1 MGKSADFIDVLS
13 RRASAQSASIAFSEL
28 DAMLDVQASLTYAEL
43 DTQARKVAV
52 SLLKR
57 SSRGA
62 RCLLLYPP
70 GIDAVVAFF
79 GCLYAGIL
87 PVPVLPYASNRHL
100 DRIVRVA
107 ENAGALI
114 GLATDTVVAV
124 LGHHLSLSNGDALE
138 WLQLSELQNEGDAS
152 EWDGCQRTPES
163 IAFLQYTSGST
174 GTPRGVCVSHANL
187 VNNAQAIASGFRL
200 DDNGVLVSWLPAH
213 HDMGLIGCL
222 LQPVFSGVSTYLL
235 SPLHFTRQP
244 LDWLRAISRYKGN
257 YSGASDFAYRMCIE
271 AAQNGLPDDLDLSSW
286 NTAFSG
292 AEVVRAPT
300 LKKFHETFSP
310 VGFRASSV
318 TACYGMA
325 ETTLWVSGAHNS
337 MAHILDVDRQAL
349 AAGEAVH
356 SSNSVET
363 VQLVGCG
370 NIYND
375 ADLRIVDPDTLAE
388 CKPSRIGEIWYS
400 GENVAQGYWEN
411 PEATE
416 EKFNFSLESAE
427 GKKYLRTGD
436 MGFVRNGQV
445 YITGRLKDI
454 IIINGKNYYPDDI
467 ENIVMESHPAMKG
480 AACVAF
486 SVDNDHRNERL
497 VIIVEPHD
505 WHLSQQQQE
514 EATTALRSMISR
526 DAGLRVDEVLFVRRG
541 QVPRTSSGKL
551 QRRAALQRY
560 QAQEFKQIKNRVCQD
575 EPEKAGVAEESK
587 RSRPSLRVFVEE
599 ALRLSPGSLRT
610 DIPLT
615 SLGLDSLTAM
625 RISGAIENQFGVE
638 VPLDILFDGASFDDL
653 QERIA
658 SPDGVSSPRSK
669 FVKSDVPVEGEFPL
683 RPIQRAYVVGR
694 DENVSFGG
702 FSTYVYIEIDGEWH
716 PKQLENAWNKLIARH
731 ASLRTVVLSQGVQ
744 KILEAPGKY
753 TIPVADFSGLS
764 EEERREALLACTRDN
779 ENRVLPLGVWP
790 LFDLKISKTGYGKN
804 RLHFGIDM
812 LIADLS
818 TIILLLSEMN
828 QLLQGEDLPALPETG
843 FQSYVAYEQ
852 AAQSGKTRENAL
864 RYWQDRIAD
873 IPPPPLSIA
882 SLQGQRPR
890 LGRRKYVLSE
900 DLWAGLVQNGERF
913 GLTKST
919 VMCAIYAEVLGR
931 WSGNAHFHLSLPLND
946 RLPVDL
952 NIDRVAGDFT
962 RIEILEI
969 DNRNGKSFAD
979 RSSDIQKRLR
989 ADLAHRMV
997 DGVDVLQLMS
1007 RAAPETTECGRV
1019 VFTSGIGLPGLTT
1032 DPDLWILGE
1041 EVGGISQTPQV
1052 VLDNHV
1058 FEMHGGLVVNWDA
1071 MENAFPEGFLDSM
1084 FESYVALI
1092 TDLASS
1098 PDAWFKTSPLL
1109 LTCEQR
1115 LTRDHVNATET
1126 VLPQGN
1132 LDDLFGK
1139 QVALTP
1145 DAPALLGQGSDTALS
1160 YIELRKLADGIAHAL
1175 GQAPLSG
1182 LTGVAIGKSF
1192 SGLAAILGVLQSG
1205 SGYIPIDPELPLL
1218 RREQILAKSGIS
1230 RVVVSE
1236 ENADDPAWS
1245 GLEKIIVDTNGA
1257 VVRTIPAS
1265 GMVDEKKSG
1274 FEDLAYVI
1282 FTSGSTGEPK
1292 GVALNHRGPL
1302 NTITDL
1308 IRCYDINENDRFLAF
1323 SNLNF
1328 DLSVFDIFG
1337 PLSSGG
1343 AVVLPTAEQLRNPGQ
1358 ILQLMAETGVTIWN
1372 SVPALMDTLIDH
1384 IENAE
1389 EPIPALKLRLVMLSG
1404 DWIPPI
1410 LPARISAIWPDARV
1424 LSLGGATEASI
1435 WSISH
1440 PIMGSEEGWTSVPY
1454 GKPLGNQTFDIFNDR
1469 QESCPDWVEGEICI
1483 GGMGLAQGYLH
1494 DPVRTAEHF
1503 VTDPRSGRRFYRTG
1517 DLGRYR
1523 PNGVIEFL
1531 GRRDDQVKINGY
1543 RIELGDIEKVLV
1555 SHEQVSK
1562 AIILRHGD
1570 RYMGRLVAYIVLS
1583 DSNEFSL
1590 HELKET
1596 ARDALPHYM
1605 IPERIVVLDELP
1617 LTANGK
1623 IDRKALKAKEM
1634 SFGETCAGSIGNE
1647 TIEKLRKIVSDVMG
1661 IGEIPSHISAFDLGA
1676 TSMHLIRIRRRIES
1690 EFGCKIGLANLF
1702 QNPTVESLSEYLHE
1716 NVEKVQA

>member
-1 MGKSADFIDVLS
+1 MVKNADFIDILS
-13 RRASAQSASIAFSEL
+13 KRATAQSASIAFSEL
-28 DAMLDVQASLTYAEL
+28 DAMLDVQASLTYADL
-43 DTQARKVAV
+43 DLRARKIAV

-70 GIDAVVAFF
+70 GLDAVVAFF
-79 GCLYAGIL
+79 GCLYAGII

-100 DRIVRVA
+100 DRICRVA

-114 GLATDTVVAV
+114 GLATDTVISV
-124 LGHHLSLSNGDALE
+124 LGCHLPLSNGEMLE
-138 WLQLSELQNEGDAS
+138 WLQLPVLLDEGEAA
-152 EWDGCQRTPES
+152 EWSGCEHNPEN

-174 GTPRGVCVSHANL
+174 GAPRGVCVSHANL
-187 VNNAQAIASGFRL
+187 VYNAEAIASGF
-200 DDNGVLVSWLPAH
+200 DVVEDGVLVSWLPAH

-271 AAQNGLPDDLDLSSW
+271 AAAQNGLPDDLDLSCW
-286 NTAFSG
+286 KTAFSG
-292 AEVVRAPT
+292 AEVVRAST
-300 LKKFHETFSP
+300 LKKFHEIFSP
-310 VGFRASSV
+310 VGFKASSI

-325 ETTLWVSGAHNS
+325 ETTLWVSGARDS
-337 MAHILDVDRQAL
+337 MAHILDVNRQAL
-349 AAGEAVH
+349 AAGNAVT
-356 SSNSVET
+356 SSGSGET
-363 VQLVGCG
+363 IQLVGCG
-370 NIYND
+370 GVYGD
-375 ADLRIVDPDTLAE
+375 TDLRIVNPDTLKE
-388 CKPSRIGEIWYS
+388 CPPARIGEIWYS
-400 GENVAQGYWEN
+400 GQNVAQGYWKN
-411 PEATE
+411 SKATE
-416 EKFNFSLESAE
+416 EKFDFFLDGMKE
-427 GKKYLRTGD
+427 KKYLRTGD
-436 MGFVRNGQV
+436 MGFISNGQV

-467 ENIVMESHPAMKG
+467 ENIVMESHPVMKG

-486 SVDNDHRNERL
+486 SVDDEHGGERL
-497 VIIVEPHD
+497 AIIVEPHN
-505 WHLSQQQQE
+505 WHLGKPEQE
-514 EATTALRSMISR
+514 AATIALRSRISCE
-526 DAGLRVDEVLFVRRG
+526 AGLRVDEVLFVRRG

-551 QRRAALQRY
+551 QRSAAAQRY
-560 QAQEFKQIKNRVCQD
+560 QAGEFKEIRNKSGQSCIEKNKC
-575 EPEKAGVAEESK
+575 ST
-587 RSRPSLRVFVEE
+587 PSLRAFVEE
-599 ALRLSPGSLRT
+599 ALRLLPGSLQT

-625 RISGAIENQFGVE
+625 RISGAIEKEFQVQI
-638 VPLDILFDGASFDDL
+638 PLDLLFDGASFDDL
-653 QERIA
+653 QAHIA
-658 SPDGVSSPRSK
+658 STDPISAPATEIVNNRFSG
-669 FVKSDVPVEGEFPL
+669 EEEFPL

-694 DENVSFGG
+694 DENLSFGG
-702 FSTYVYIEIDGEWH
+702 LSTYVYIEIDGNWH
-716 PKQLENAWNKLIARH
+716 PSQLENAWNKLICRH
-731 ASLRTVVLSQGVQ
+731 ASLRTVVLSRGAQQ
-744 KILEAPGKY
+744 ILESPGKY
-753 TIPVADFSGLS
+753 IILVNDFSELF
-764 EEERREALLACTRDN
+764 EKEKQEALLACKQEN
-779 ENRVLPLGVWP
+779 ENRVLPLGTWP
-790 LFDLKISKTGYGKN
+790 LFDLKISKIERGRN

-818 TIILLLSEMN
+818 TITLLLSEMN
-828 QLLQGEDLPALPETG
+828 QLLQGEELPALPEIS
-843 FQSYVAYEQ
+843 FQTYVAYEQ
-852 AAQSGKTRENAL
+852 AAQSGRARENAL

-900 DLWAGLVQNGERF
+900 DMWSRLVQNGARF

-919 VMCAIYAEVLGR
+919 IMCAIYAEVLGR

-979 RSSDIQKRLR
+979 RSFDIQKRLR
-989 ADLAHRMV
+989 EDLSHRMV

-1007 RAAPETTECGRV
+1007 RVAPETTEYGRV
-1019 VFTSGIGLPGLTT
+1019 VFTSGIGLPDFIS
-1032 DPDLWILGE
+1032 DPDFWILGE
-1041 EVGGISQTPQV
+1041 EAGGISQTPQV

-1058 FEMHGGLVVNWDA
+1058 FERHGGLVVNWDA
-1071 MENAFPEGFLDSM
+1071 MENAFPDGFLDSM
-1084 FESYVALI
+1084 FEAYIALI
-1092 TDLASS
+1092 TDLADS
-1098 PDAWFKTSPLL
+1098 PKTWFKTSPLL
-1109 LTCEQR
+1109 LTRGQR

-1126 VLPQGN
+1126 VLPHGH
-1132 LDDLFGK
+1132 LDDPFGRR
-1139 QVALTP
+1139 ALLTP
-1145 DAPALLGQGSDTALS
+1145 DAPALLGQGGDTELS
-1160 YIELRKLADGIAHAL
+1160 YSELRQLADGIAQTL
-1175 GQAPLSG
+1175 GQPPLSG
-1182 LTGVAIGKSF
+1182 LTGVAIGKCF
-1192 SGLAAILGVLQSG
+1192 AGLAAIIGVLLSG
-1205 SGYIPIDPELPLL
+1205 SGYIPIDPDLPLL
-1218 RREQILAKSGIS
+1218 RRKQILVKSGIS

-1236 ENADDPAWS
+1236 KNVDDPAWS
-1245 GLEKIIVDTNGA
+1245 GLEKIIVGA
-1257 VVRTIPAS
+1257 D
-1265 GMVDEKKSG
+1265 GMVMGTTSADNMVEEKKSG

-1302 NTITDL
+1302 NTIMDL
-1308 IRCYDINENDRFLAF
+1308 IRCYDINENDRFLAL

-1328 DLSVFDIFG
+1328 DLSVFDIFA

-1343 AVVLPTAEQLRNPGQ
+1343 ALVLPTVEQLRNPEQ
-1358 ILQLMAETGVTIWN
+1358 LLQLMADTGVTIWN

-1384 IENAE
+1384 IENTPE
-1389 EPIPALKLRLVMLSG
+1389 SIPNLKLRLVMLSG
-1404 DWIPPI
+1404 DWIPPA
-1410 LPARISAIWPDARV
+1410 LPAKISAIWPGIQV

-1440 PIMGSEEGWTSVPY
+1440 PVVDNEEGWTSVPY
-1454 GKPLGNQTFDIFNDR
+1454 GTPMGNQTFNVMNDR
-1469 QESCPDWVEGEICI
+1469 QEDCPDWVEGEICI

-1503 VTDPRSGRRFYRTG
+1503 ITDTRSGKRFYRTG

-1531 GRRDDQVKINGY
+1531 GRRDDQIKINGY
-1543 RIELGDIEKVLV
+1543 RIELGEIEKILL
-1555 SHEQVSK
+1555 SHDRVSK
-1562 AIILRHGD
+1562 AVVLRHGD
-1570 RYMGRLVAYIVLS
+1570 RYAGRLVAYVVLS
-1583 DSNEFSL
+1583 ENDCL
-1590 HELKET
+1590 ALAELKEMS
-1596 ARDALPHYM
+1596 RIALPHYM
-1605 IPERIVVLDELP
+1605 VPERIVMLEALP

-1623 IDRKALKAKEM
+1623 IDRKALKEKEI
-1634 SFGETCAGSIGNE
+1634 SCRDSDVGNVSND
-1647 TIEKLRKIVSDVMG
+1647 TIKKLRKIVSDVM
-1661 IGEIPSHISAFDLGA
+1661 EISEVPSHASAFDLGA

-1716 NVEKVQA
+1716 NSEKV